1 MIKLIAADN
10 AEGRSLSCADFKSL
24 ACEIEMGG
32 LGIHMRDFAHIEI
45 EAFEDDLRVDDE
57 PACAQLEAWIMLLF
71 EDQDLVSQMR
81 SDPCQM
87 QCSGESAWSAA
98 EDDDLGLH
106 PLILPQKTEHSKM
119 QFFIFCLPF

>member
-10 AEGRSLSCADFKSL
+10 ADGRSLWCADFKSL
-24 ACEIEMGG
+24 ACEIEVGG
-32 LGIHMRDFAHIEI
+32 LGIHMRDFAHVEA

-71 EDQDLVSQMR
+71 EDQDSVSQER
-81 SDPCQM
+81 GDLCQM
-87 QCSGESAWSAA
+87 QCRGESAWSAS

-106 PLILPQKTEHSKM
+106 PLILPQKNR
-119 QFFIFCLPF
+119 